1 MPQYGPN
8 GRPRGGNNGGTPG
21 AGEANVQAD
30 WTEADARDDAY
41 IRHKPDILALQRQI
55 DSLRLLLT
63 DFHAGQP
70 ATGWA
75 NASNDAQGGIALG
88 AAPWTLTAIKAH
100 KTWIR
105 TTDKAAGKYGGLRIP
120 ASAKRAQAQVVI
132 AGASGAAY
140 NQPLTLLVL
149 LGSDNDWAYYREV
162 APDGA
167 AVPYGA
173 TVTRVTLQVTGDLAH
188 IGTSEYVGRLAQVYD
203 ESDITVVGKATA
215 NNVAIPARAHHLTI
229 VWTRSNLAGS
239 RWVQTIP
246 VSLLR
251 NQAKGNNKKLTYIRD
266 SFNPISQNL
275 VDNKVVSVA
284 VTRNND
290 ETISLA
296 RTDIAYAI
304 VRAFFQ
310 VGG

>member
-8 GRPRGGNNGGTPG
+8 GRPGGGDESGTPG

-140 NQPLTLLVL
+140 NQPLTMLVL
-149 LGSDNDWAYYREV
+149 LGSDGGWAYYREV

-167 AVPYGA
+167 AVPYGG
-173 TVTRVTLQVTGDLAH
+173 TVTRVTLQVTGSLAH
-188 IGTSEYVGRLAQVYD
+188 IGASEYVGHLAQAYS
-203 ESDITVVGKATA
+203 ESDIAIAGGAGA
-215 NNVAIPARAHHLTI
+215 NNVAIPARACKLVI
-229 VWTRSNLAGS
+229 VWTRGNLAGS
-239 RWVQTIP
+239 RWIQYIP
-246 VSLLR
+246 ISLIR
-251 NQAKGNNKKLTYIRD
+251 DQATGNSGKLTYKAD
-266 SFNPISQNL
+266 SFNPA
-275 VDNKVVSVA
+275 VSA
-284 VTRNND
+284 IADEKAIALTATRNNNG
-290 ETISLA
+290 TISIA
-296 RTDIAYAI
+296 RAAAAFSI
-304 VRAFFQ
+304 VQAFFQ
-310 VGG
+310 VAG